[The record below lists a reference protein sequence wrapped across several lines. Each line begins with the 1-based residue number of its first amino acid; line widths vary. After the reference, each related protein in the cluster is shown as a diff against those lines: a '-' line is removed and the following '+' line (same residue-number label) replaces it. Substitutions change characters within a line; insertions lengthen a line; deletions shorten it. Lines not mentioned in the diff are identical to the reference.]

1 MRELLKNWKVLV
13 WLAFIALSLASIT
26 FAGIQYGID
35 FKGGTLFQVHLAEKP
50 TADQLGSIT
59 SIIQRRVDS
68 FGLRDSK
75 VTPFGEDF
83 LIVQL
88 AETNPGEISRIET
101 ILKTQGKFEA
111 MLDGNVLFSGS
122 EIIQIIRDPSQ
133 YGVLQNQNEQGF
145 YNWTLPFTLNQ
156 RAGQRFASLTFH
168 KCDLVGFSQ
177 GQQNQYD
184 CKATYFFIDRPD
196 NSFFVIPKSVFE
208 NDNFLFTQGNA
219 ALDIPGGESVE
230 KILSNAGIHFIIVDE
245 NGLSEAQ
252 LQSISS
258 FAEKTVV
265 FPETLSPAAR
275 EQLSALGL
283 KTVEEK
289 ISQDVPW
296 TWIASGAKTTI
307 SLTPGVTGLDPY
319 VDSVE
324 NAPIFSDLVITGSG
338 STIEDAQTRLEDLT
352 ILLETGSLPIPIDE
366 ISRET
371 ISPFLGKEFLD
382 ATILMGIVAL
392 LLVMLV
398 LFLRYRVL
406 KLTLPIAATVISE
419 IVIILGFASFF
430 RISMDLASVAGLV
443 AVIGTGVNHQIIII
457 DELLR
462 GSFQKIQQESLLT
475 RTKRAFTI
483 VVATGAT
490 MVATMTPLIFFG
502 FGLGK
507 LVGFAVT
514 TILGVFVGVV
524 ITRPAF
530 SEIAK
535 YVVEKEEKNKQ

>member
-1 MRELLKNWKVLV
+1 MV
-13 WLAFIALSLASIT
+13 WLAFIVLSIASIT

-35 FKGGTLFQVHLAEKP
+35 FKGGTLFQVHLGEKP
-50 TADQLGSIT
+50 SPEQLGSIT

-75 VTPFGEDF
+75 ITPFGGDF
-83 LIVQL
+83 VIVQL
-88 AETNPGEISRIET
+88 AETNPEEIDRIET

-133 YGVLQNQNEQGF
+133 YGVLQNPNEQGF

-156 RAGQRFASLTFH
+156 KAAQRFAALTFH
-168 KCDLVGFSQ
+168 KCDLVGFSS
-177 GQQNQYD
+177 GQQNQYE
-184 CKATYFFIDRPD
+184 CKATYFFIDRPE
-196 NSFFVIPKSVFE
+196 NAFFLIPQSVFD
-208 NDNFLFTQGNA
+208 NDNFLFLSGNA
-219 ALDIPGGESVE
+219 ALDIPSGESVE
-230 KILSNAGIHFIIVDE
+230 KVLSNAGIPFVIVDE
-245 NGLSEAQ
+245 NGLTQTQ
-252 LQSISS
+252 LEQIKASGKQV
-258 FAEKTVV
+258 AV
-265 FPETLSPAAR
+265 FPESLGENEITKLES
-275 EQLSALGL
+275 LGL
-283 KTVEEK
+283 ELVEEK
-289 ISQDVPW
+289 QAQDVPW
-296 TWIASGAKTTI
+296 AWIASGAKTTI
-307 SLTPGVTGLDPY
+307 SLTAGVANLDPY

-324 NAPIFSDLVITGSG
+324 NARIFSDLVITGSG
-338 STIEDAQTRLEDLT
+338 QTVEDAQARLEDLT

-382 ATILMGIVAL
+382 ATMLMGIVAL
-392 LLVMLV
+392 VLVMLV
-398 LFLRYRVL
+398 LFIRYRVI
-406 KLTLPIAATVISE
+406 KLTIPIAATVISE

-535 YVVEKEEKNKQ
+535 YIVEKEEKNKQ

>member
-1 MRELLKNWKVLV
+1 MKDLLKNWKVLI
-13 WLAFIALSLASIT
+13 WLAFLFFSIISIL

-50 TADQLGSIT
+50 TAEQLSSIT

-75 VTPFGEDF
+75 ITPFGEEF
-83 LIVQL
+83 VIVQL
-88 AETNPGEISRIET
+88 AETDPQEIDRIET

-111 MLDGNVLFSGS
+111 MLDGNVLFSGN

-133 YGVLQNQNEQGF
+133 YGVLQNPNEQGF

-156 RAGQRFASLTFH
+156 QAAQRFARLTFH
-168 KCDLVGFSQ
+168 KCDLVGFSS
-177 GQQNQYD
+177 GQQSQYA
-184 CKATYFFIDRPD
+184 CKATYFFIDRPETAV
-196 NSFFVIPKSVFE
+196 FVMPQNAYD
-208 NDNFLFTQGNA
+208 NDNFLYISGNA
-219 ALDIPGGESVE
+219 ALDIPAGESVD
-230 KILSNAGIHFIIVDE
+230 KVLSNAAIPFILVDG
-245 NGLSEAQ
+245 NGLTTDQ
-252 LQSISS
+252 LSMISS
-258 FAEKTVV
+258 LGKQTVV
-265 FPETLSPAAR
+265 FPE
-275 EQLSALGL
+275 ALGENERAQL
-283 KTVEEK
+283 ESLGLQLVEAQSSK
-289 ISQDVPW
+289 DIPW
-296 TWIASGAKTTI
+296 TWVASGAKTTI
-307 SLTPGVTGLDPY
+307 SLTPGVANLEPY

-324 NAPIFSDLVITGSG
+324 NAKIFSDLVITGSG
-338 STIEDAQTRLEDLT
+338 QTIEDATSRLEDLT

-382 ATILMGIVAL
+382 ATVLMGIVAL
-392 LLVMLV
+392 ILVMLV
-398 LFLRYRVL
+398 LFIRYRVL
-406 KLTLPIAATVISE
+406 KLTLPIAATVVSE

-462 GSFQKIQQESLLT
+462 GSFQRIQQESLLT

-490 MVATMTPLIFFG
+490 MVATMSPLIFFG

-535 YVVEKEEKNKQ
+535 YLVEKEENKEK